1 MKIRKLKAGEP
12 LPWTLLLLADPSEK
26 LVQDYCWRGTCYVAE
41 DEEGTIIGEYVL
53 VPTRPDTV
61 ELVNVAVE
69 EAHQGKKIGKQLV
82 SHAVATAKK
91 AGYKTIEVGTGNS
104 GASQLMLYQ
113 KCGFRITH
121 VDRDFFV
128 RHYEEPIEENG
139 LPCVDMIRLSQDL

>member
-1 MKIRKLKAGEP
+1 MKIRRLKAGEP
-12 LPWTLLLLADPSEK
+12 LPWSLLLLADPSEK
-26 LVQDYCWRGTCYVAE
+26 LVQDYCRRGTCYVAE

-91 AGYKTIEVGTGNS
+91 EGYKTIEVGTGNS
-104 GASQLMLYQ
+104 GANQLMLYQ

-139 LPCVDMIRLSQDL
+139 LPCVDMIRLSQDI

>member
-1 MKIRKLKAGEP
+1 M
-12 LPWTLLLLADPSEK
+12 
-26 LVQDYCWRGTCYVAE
+26 
-41 DEEGTIIGEYVL
+41 
-53 VPTRPDTV
+53 
-61 ELVNVAVE
+61 
-69 EAHQGKKIGKQLV
+69 

-91 AGYKTIEVGTGNS
+91 QGYKTIEVGTGNS